1 MKKRSMTALV
11 AVPLLLTVL
20 FVLPKICTAVLLS
33 LICGIAALEL
43 LHNTKYIE
51 HKRLQVY
58 SVIYAMAIPFWC
70 YFGMDHAWTVGG
82 VLVYFVLLFL
92 EVMESRMQLRFEKI
106 AMCAVS
112 ALLIPYMLC
121 SIVRILLLDIGRYI
135 VLIPFAVGF
144 LSDTGA
150 YFIGCRFGKHK
161 LAPSISPN
169 KTVEGVIGGIAFAL
183 IGMVIYA
190 FILQL
195 LQLQV
200 NYLAAIVYALVGSVF
215 GMFGDLCLSTIKR
228 QAGIKDFGYV
238 FPGHGGVLD
247 RFDSVLLVAPLME
260 LLLIIFPMVVME

>member
-1 MKKRSMTALV
+1 MRKRSLTALV
-11 AVPLLLTVL
+11 AVPLLLTIL
-20 FVLPKICTAVLLS
+20 YLLPKIFTAVLLS
-33 LICGIAALEL
+33 LICAIAALEL

-58 SVIYAMAIPFWC
+58 SIIYAAAIPFWC
-70 YFGMDHAWTVGG
+70 YFGMNHAWTLGG
-82 VLVYFVLLFL
+82 VLIYFMLLFL

-121 SIVRILLLDIGRYI
+121 SILRILMWDIGRYI

-169 KTVEGVIGGIAFAL
+169 KTVEGVFGGVAFAVV
-183 IGMVIYA
+183 GMLIYA
-190 FILQL
+190 VILQL

-200 NYLAAIVYALVGSVF
+200 NYFAAVVYALIGSVF
-215 GMFGDLCLSTIKR
+215 GVFGDLCLSTIKR

-247 RFDSVLLVAPLME
+247 RFDSILLVAPLME
-260 LLLIIFPMVVME
+260 LLLIVFPMVVK

>member
-1 MKKRSMTALV
+1 MKKRSLTALIT
-11 AVPLLLTVL
+11 VPLLLTVL
-20 FVLPKICTAVLLS
+20 FLLPKIFTAILLS
-33 LICGIAALEL
+33 LLSAIAALEL
-43 LHNTKYIE
+43 LHNTKFIE

-58 SVIYAMAIPFWC
+58 SVIYAAAIPFWC
-70 YFGMDHAWTVGG
+70 YFGMEHAWTVGG
-82 VLVYFVLLFL
+82 VLVYFVILFL
-92 EVMESRMQLRFEKI
+92 EVMESRLQLRFDKI

-121 SIVRILLLDIGRYI
+121 SILRIMMTDTGRYL

-161 LAPSISPN
+161 LAPSISPK
-169 KTVEGVIGGIAFAL
+169 KTVEGVVGGVAFAL

-190 FILQL
+190 LVLQL

-200 NYLAAIVYALVGSVF
+200 NYFAAIIYAVIGSVF
-215 GMFGDLCLSTIKR
+215 GVFGDLCLSTIKR

-247 RFDSVLLVAPLME
+247 RFDSMLLVAPLIE
-260 LLLIIFPMVVME
+260 LLLIILPMVVME